1 MFGELYGGV
10 APSAYLAKIESK
22 GQVSPDVLDGYLAS
36 HFLDVPCCRE
46 DDFDHFILLR
56 AKALLDC
63 IEEITGKTISDRDSE
78 EVIKEF
84 GGKFG

>member
-1 MFGELYGGV
+1 M

-63 IEEITGKTISDRDSE
+63 IEEITGKTISGRDSE

-84 GGKFG
+84 GGKLDESVEKRR